1 MKLLDESASVKELPA
16 AQEDDEA
23 DLEREDGLGDGSA
36 PSSVKKKM
44 SAIKSQR
51 DGSQLEDE
59 ESAKKLLEAQ

>member
-23 DLEREDGLGDGSA
+23 DLERDDGLGDGSA

-44 SAIKSQR
+44 SVIKS
-51 DGSQLEDE
+51 
-59 ESAKKLLEAQ
+59 